1 MDVQELSAETLA
13 ALRDADTPTVCNALE
28 IAMGGRTACGFTR
41 RPVVCADP
49 GLSPFVGFARTAKI
63 RAASPA
69 EIPPDEVREI
79 RLGYYEY
86 VATGPDPT
94 VVVIEDT
101 DWPHPV
107 GAFWGEVN
115 VAIHKG
121 LGTAGA
127 VTNGSLR
134 DLGELDEGYQVVAGA
149 VGPSHAF
156 VHVTETDCPV
166 SVFGMSV
173 RPGDLVHADRH
184 GAVVIP
190 ARHFA
195 AIAAAIDTVKRKE
208 RPILEAARKPGF
220 DIASLR
226 AAWAEGG
233 DVR

>member
-1 MDVQELSAETLA
+1 MHDLTPETLA
-13 ALRDADTPTVCNALE
+13 ALRDTDTPTVCNALE

-41 RPVVCADP
+41 QPVVCADP
-49 GLSPFVGFARTAKI
+49 RLPPVVGFARTAKI

-69 EIPPDEVREI
+69 ELPPDKVREV

-86 VATGPDPT
+86 VAAGPDPT
-94 VVVIEDT
+94 VVVLEDT
-101 DWPHPV
+101 DWPQPV

-121 LGTAGA
+121 LGNRRSRDQRQLARSRRAGR
-127 VTNGSLR
+127 GLPGGGR
-134 DLGELDEGYQVVAGA
+134 RRGA
-149 VGPSHAF
+149 EAHAF

-173 RPGDLVHADRH
+173 EPGDLVHADRH
-184 GAVVIP
+184 GAVVIS
-190 ARHFA
+190 ARHFP

-220 DIASLR
+220 DIAGLR
-226 AAWAEGG
+226 AAWAEGE
-233 DVR
+233 DVH

>member
-1 MDVQELSAETLA
+1 MGMDELSAETLA
-13 ALRDADTPTVCNALE
+13 ALRDTDTPTVCNALE

-49 GLSPFVGFARTAKI
+49 RLPPVVGFARTAKI

-86 VATGPDPT
+86 VATGRDPA

-134 DLGELDEGYQVVAGA
+134 DLGEIDDGYQVVAGA

-173 RPGDLVHADRH
+173 GPGDLVHADRH
-184 GAVVIP
+184 GISP
-190 ARHFA
+190 PSPPPSTR
-195 AIAAAIDTVKRKE
+195 
-208 RPILEAARKPGF
+208 
-220 DIASLR
+220 
-226 AAWAEGG
+226 
-233 DVR
+233 

>member
-1 MDVQELSAETLA
+1 MHELTPETLA
-13 ALRDADTPTVCNALE
+13 ALRAADTPTVCNALE
-28 IAMGGRTACGFTR
+28 IAMGGRTACGFTKQ
-41 RPVVCADP
+41 PVVCADP
-49 GLSPFVGFARTAKI
+49 LLAPVVGFARTAKI

-69 EIPPDEVREI
+69 EIPPDKVREI

-86 VATGPDPT
+86 VAAGPNPT
-94 VVVIEDT
+94 VVVIEDM
-101 DWPHPV
+101 DWPTPV

-121 LGTAGA
+121 LGIAGA

-156 VHVTETDCPV
+156 VHVTETDCAV

-184 GAVVIP
+184 GAVVVS
-190 ARHFA
+190 ARYFP
-195 AIAAAIDTVKRKE
+195 AIAGAIDTVKRKE

-220 DIASLR
+220 DIARLR
-226 AAWAEGG
+226 AAWAEGE
-233 DVR
+233 DVH